1 MRLQTAPRHE
11 LEYAMTFRSPTSGS
25 PFASTLLIVC
35 AFLLTGS
42 VMMIAMHRAHSPRP
56 GYDLDPAS
64 AFPGFTVAELV
75 PPEDGLV
82 ITSLQSG
89 SEVEFSGVAVGDKIT
104 AINNVK
110 VETVAAAE
118 NLLRNNLRDSISLHL
133 IHNHRPI
140 DVSLSRDK
148 EPLHGS

>member
-1 MRLQTAPRHE
+1 
-11 LEYAMTFRSPTSGS
+11 MTFRLPTSGS
-25 PFASTLLIVC
+25 PFAPVLLIVC

-42 VMMIAMHRAHSPRP
+42 VMIIAMHRTHSPRP
-56 GYDLDPAS
+56 GYGLDSAS

-89 SEVEFSGVAVGDKIT
+89 SEVELSGIAVGDKIT

-110 VETVAAAE
+110 VETVVAAE
-118 NLLRNNLRDSISLHL
+118 NLLRNDPRDPISFHL
-133 IHNHRPI
+133 IHNHQSI

-148 EPLHGS
+148 EPLHGA